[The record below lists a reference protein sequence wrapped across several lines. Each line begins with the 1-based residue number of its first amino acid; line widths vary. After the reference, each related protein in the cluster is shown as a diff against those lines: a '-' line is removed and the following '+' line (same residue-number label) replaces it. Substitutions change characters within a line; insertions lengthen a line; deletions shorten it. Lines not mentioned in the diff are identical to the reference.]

1 MAVSLTQA
9 LLAGDISQSDYAWLG
24 TLVALADDSVGDGAP
39 FFWPL
44 SSKFQPKKM
53 VDQVGFHFFAS
64 LLRTMHSL
72 LGDMNSPEVEIE
84 VDPGER
90 YEDEL
95 DLGAQIDELHGR
107 VIRPLARQGFDLSW
121 SLTAMCFPA
130 TYPDDPGEEDSWY
143 PDTNPAYQAGIAA
156 RRICYVKAR
165 GDAPDVVLWYTAMAK
180 ITGAG
185 ESHSSWGKYTA
196 TGIRNDVVIPRDP
209 PVSVVQEGR
218 CAGVATGAFH
228 SQEHAWRRPV
238 WYTLRR
244 LAWLWR
250 RTKSASFI
258 RHQES
263 DRTVVLRLEAYDEAL
278 FRDPSAD
285 ATLYGATVVGRAT
298 GGYKYAYIAWMDE
311 LAPEDA
317 GESFTISLF
326 YIGDGE
332 VQILPLVPRVDYT
345 QSDTGAM
352 DEETRYPDFEA
363 VEWTEEL
370 ADSKIYDDGTGHLQ
384 IAVMR
389 AGPDNPA
396 PLCFLTDAASAG
408 MQRVESSGDN
418 AEKNTIASQREFG
431 ELEPQGS
438 GQETNESHEVLGPK
452 PG

>member
-1 MAVSLTQA
+1 
-9 LLAGDISQSDYAWLG
+9 
-24 TLVALADDSVGDGAP
+24 
-39 FFWPL
+39 
-44 SSKFQPKKM
+44 
-53 VDQVGFHFFAS
+53 
-64 LLRTMHSL
+64 MHSL